1 MGNPPQG
8 LLRPLVGENAMKI
21 RITDLDWYLDDALT
35 RIIKSELHKSSLPK
49 DEAITLNFRDPDY
62 CAEKGGFHP
71 VEIRMDA
78 SGDIQYVTDFSYVG
92 YGGYEE
98 LVKELDFDFSL
109 GLFQQFDRCYPIE
122 SAREMFLM
130 WQQNFCA
137 YYHMGVYQV
146 QITFG

>member
-1 MGNPPQG
+1 MRKSPQG
-8 LLRPLVGENAMKI
+8 LLRLFVGEAAMQI
-21 RITDLDWYLDDALT
+21 RITDLDWYLDDALAN
-35 RIIKSELHKSSLPK
+35 IIKSELIKSK
-49 DEAITLNFRDPDY
+49 QTRNDAVTLNFRDPSY
-62 CAEKGGFHP
+62 SAETGGFHP
-71 VEIRMDA
+71 VEIRLDA
-78 SGDIQYVTDFSYVG
+78 NGEVQYVTDFSYVG

-137 YYHMGVYQV
+137 YYHMDVYQV

>member
-1 MGNPPQG
+1 
-8 LLRPLVGENAMKI
+8 
-21 RITDLDWYLDDALT
+21 
-35 RIIKSELHKSSLPK
+35 
-49 DEAITLNFRDPDY
+49 
-62 CAEKGGFHP
+62 
-71 VEIRMDA
+71 MDA
-78 SGDIQYVTDFSYVG
+78 SGEIQYVTDFSYVG